1 MPKGKKKRKQRR
13 EMPPL
18 GRLDKAIY
26 WVIGV
31 LLLVGF
37 SAFFFWVMFHAEW
50 LGFREEN
57 VAAVYVRESLWGLL
71 GSGCLGVSLFGTWG
85 SLYEGRQPIFGAPG
99 VYYGPPL
106 PKKYPLFWKDKAPKS
121 DFDRAWTRFWV
132 CFLVVLNLLLLLPAV
147 FCSQGRNEWCTDGS
161 VRRVS
166 QTGRIT
172 EEYRV
177 EDVRE
182 LTLGVYSHSR
192 RRSFTVDWGVSMKL
206 EMNDGEEYV
215 FRSRS
220 FRSGDREGIR
230 RWIAEL
236 QELAALYP
244 NVTVRR
250 AEELDRVIRDHG
262 LNEAEA
268 AILEKLFLIEN

>member
-18 GRLDKAIY
+18 GTLDKAIY

-37 SAFFFWVMFHAEW
+37 GAFLFWMMFHAEW
-50 LGFREEN
+50 QGFRDEH
-57 VAAVYVRESLWGLL
+57 VAAVRVRENLWAVPGLI
-71 GSGCLGVSLFGTWG
+71 CLAFTLFGTWG

-106 PKKYPLFWKDKAPKS
+106 PKKYPIFWKDREPRKPKEKAWIGCL
-121 DFDRAWTRFWV
+121 AG
-132 CFLVVLNLLLLLPAV
+132 FLVVLNLVLLLPAV
-147 FCSQGRNEWCTDGS
+147 ICSQGRNEWCTNGS

-172 EEYRV
+172 AEYRP

-192 RRSFTVDWGVSMKL
+192 RRSFTVDWGVSMTL
-206 EMNDGEEYV
+206 EMNDGEAYV
-215 FRSRS
+215 FRSGS
-220 FRSGDREGIR
+220 FRSGDREGIS
-230 RWIAEL
+230 RWIADLE
-236 QELAALYP
+236 ELAALYP
-244 NVTVRR
+244 NVTIRR
-250 AEELDRVIRDHG
+250 AEDLDRVISDHG
-262 LNEAEA
+262 LDGAEA
-268 AILEKLFLIEN
+268 AILERLFRIED